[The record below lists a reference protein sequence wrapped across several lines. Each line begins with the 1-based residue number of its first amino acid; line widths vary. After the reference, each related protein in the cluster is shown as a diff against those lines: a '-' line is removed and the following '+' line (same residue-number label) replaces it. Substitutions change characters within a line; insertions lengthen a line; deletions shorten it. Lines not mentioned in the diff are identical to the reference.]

1 MSTVKTILQ
10 SHHVLEQALF
20 SNSPLLKRLDQFNLL
35 DKDASAN
42 RLYLPVKGYL
52 ADDLDTSPHRGRTRS
67 SYTDGVMDYL
77 EGLSETRDGRAA
89 LNNDLS
95 ALQRISAKV
104 ERFRDTLKVA
114 LINGDAFATTPDGM
128 TDAEAN
134 AVNRKLYSRFAQY
147 DIDHA
152 GQINSLKLMGGVE
165 SEWSAVIRSDS
176 RVSRVIDEIYGA
188 PGNLVRGS
196 SKVDMPAREVAGR
209 MEMRLA
215 ISDAVKAGRLTLSE
229 STTAQVRTVLLD
241 DLPEIDGA
249 ARRFYDLTS
258 TPLGNYMPVSQR
270 GLVSMDLLIGEAS
283 ASQLVRSG
291 GLLASGADAILTT
304 RRISEHLQQGNG
316 TAAQSE
322 FNHALERNGGG
333 WLGGMAT
340 ASVIGTSSFVPA
352 AVVAADALFMSKAFD
367 KGADLLDN
375 RAVYHQEAAGAQ
387 WKFNGLN
394 WQRQAKMQD
403 SSAGVGEAT
412 EHSVGA
418 NYETARELGAKASVK
433 AVELALKDA
442 PAPQNPFSLPAA
454 AHESSGFGNPNWQR
468 DPQTEQWTRQVKT
481 GVTGANDRGLY
492 ETQIASPERA
502 VELNQQAVQRIADNI
517 AHGKAAI
524 AASYL
529 ENRAATRASD
539 FVPVVPDAVEAAR
552 ARPDA
557 ILGSDNVRYQRDGAG
572 NWSHEGRAAQGNMVL
587 ELEATR
593 TIQQPSIDVLDQTI
607 AALEARPAPTHA
619 EMNQN
624 EMRHTYAAAGITPS
638 PQWMEAIELATAR
651 TRAQHGITG
660 PTMQQLAPPTEGN
673 AGESRAITHYQTG
686 ADGVARPVATTT
698 TEELRAAWQEVR
710 ALAAGTAQQSDP
722 QRPDPLQP
730 GGADYALHQQIRAG
744 VAALDAQHGRA
755 SDAVSDRMTASLL
768 VLAKENDLSRVDQV
782 VLSAATGHQ
791 PAGHTVF
798 LIKGDLSSP
807 PFTLA
812 SMTTDRAVATPV
824 EVSMQRYQQMNQ
836 EAQQQSAARQV
847 EQQAQDGRVQGMGR
861 E

>member
-1 MSTVKTILQ
+1 MPRNGPIFQ
-10 SHHVLEQALF
+10 DHHAIEQRTLER
-20 SNSPLLKRLDQFNLL
+20 SPLLK
-35 DKDASAN
+35 A
-42 RLYLPVKGYL
+42 L
-52 ADDLDTSPHRGRTRS
+52 ADSGHFDIHAPENRILLPADPAFAQTLGVTPHSGGPIADYQIGLQQRLRRLEQTP
-67 SYTDGVMDYL
+67 DG
-77 EGLSETRDGRAA
+77 ANA
-89 LNNDLS
+89 LNGDPL
-95 ALQRISAKV
+95 ALQRITGRV
-104 ERFRDTLKVA
+104 EALRDNVRVG
-114 LINGDAFATTPDGM
+114 LINGDLYTNAPHGLKSNDIRPQVQSFFFN
-128 TDAEAN
+128 EA
-134 AVNRKLYSRFAQY
+134 AY
-147 DIDHA
+147 
-152 GQINSLKLMGGVE
+152 GQIHAPQLQQLKGFTPLDNGWAAVTHQEQRVVTTVQHAQTISNPLTRGGDGE
-165 SEWSAVIRSDS
+165 LQRQGLSQ
-176 RVSRVIDEIYGA
+176 
-188 PGNLVRGS
+188 
-196 SKVDMPAREVAGR
+196 
-209 MEMRLA
+209 A
-215 ISDAVKAGRLTLSE
+215 ISNAYQSGRLTMTPRGIAIVENSLGVE
-229 STTAQVRTVLLD
+229 AAKPLRVPRAQGFAT
-241 DLPEIDGA
+241 
-249 ARRFYDLTS
+249 
-258 TPLGNYMPVSQR
+258 
-270 GLVSMDLLIGEAS
+270 MDLLIGEAS

-322 FNHALERNGGG
+322 FNHALARSGGG

-403 SSAGVGEAT
+403 SSAGVGETT

-492 ETQIASPERA
+492 ETQIATPERA

-572 NWSHEGRAAQGNMVL
+572 NWSHEGRAAQGNMAL

-593 TIQQPSIDVLDQTI
+593 TIQQPSIDVLDQAI

-624 EMRHTYAAAGITPS
+624 EVRHTYAAAGITPS

-673 AGESRAITHYQTG
+673 AGESRAITHYQVD

-710 ALAAGTAQQSDP
+710 ALAAGTALQP
-722 QRPDPLQP
+722 GAQRADPLQP

-755 SDAVSDRMTASLL
+755 ADAVSDRMTASLL

-812 SMTTDRAVATPV
+812 TMTTDRAVATPV